1 MVVAGAGIA
10 GFFSAERVE
19 AHFGNRV
26 GFRVMGDVS
35 FRHEPFGLLVE
46 FWRLDAEILFLHDHD
61 ISLMPVPDDA
71 WSKGKCGFKVFIAMV
86 CGVAVVISSVGV
98 SSQIA

>member
-1 MVVAGAGIA
+1 
-10 GFFSAERVE
+10 
-19 AHFGNRV
+19 
-26 GFRVMGDVS
+26 
-35 FRHEPFGLLVE
+35 
-46 FWRLDAEILFLHDHD
+46 
-61 ISLMPVPDDA
+61 MPVPDDA